1 MAKGKYARKRL
12 LKQFREIP
20 IKESTLSA
28 WIIKSFERA
37 GFETLADVI
46 ACSEDKVKSIP
57 GIGDKALVEI
67 CEFKKQ
73 ALNNMKKGGQRN
85 V

>member
-12 LKQFREIP
+12 LKQSREIP
-20 IKESTLSA
+20 IKESALSA
-28 WIIKSFERA
+28 WITKALEQA
-37 GFETLADVI
+37 GLETLADVMV
-46 ACSEDKVKSIP
+46 CNEDKLKSIP

-73 ALNNMKKGGQRN
+73 AMNNMKKGGQRN

>member
-1 MAKGKYARKRL
+1 MAKGKYAKKRL
-12 LKQFREIP
+12 LKQFKEIP
-20 IKESTLSA
+20 IRESALSA
-28 WIIKSFERA
+28 WIIKSFECA

-46 ACSEDKVKSIP
+46 TCSEEKLKSVP
-57 GIGDKALVEI
+57 GIGNKALTEI

-73 ALNNMKKGGQRN
+73 AINNMKKGGQRN